1 MYYSS
6 GNYEAFATPKK
17 PEGVDHKSAYI
28 IGSGLAALTAAC
40 YLVRDGQMKGEH
52 VHILE
57 KDSIP
62 GGACDGYKFE
72 NVGYVM
78 RGGREMDN
86 HFEVMWDLFRSIPSI
101 ETEGVSVL
109 DEYYW
114 LNKEDPNYSLCRAT
128 VDRGQDAHTDGK
140 FDISDKGAMEIMK
153 LFFTPNEDLQ
163 DKKITDFFDD
173 EVLNSNFWLYWRT
186 MFAFENWHS
195 ALEMKL
201 YIQRYIHHIGGLPD
215 FTALRFTKYNQYE
228 SMILPMVKY
237 LESHNVRFHYGVQV
251 TNVEFDCSDPAHK
264 LAKRIDV
271 IENNE
276 PGAIDLTENDLVFIT
291 NGGCVENSSMGS
303 QDKPAAYN
311 TELKP
316 GGGWDMWRKIA
327 AQDPSFGHPDKFCY
341 DPEQTNWMSATVETL
356 DQKIIPYIK
365 NICKR
370 DPFTGHV
377 VTGGIVTV
385 KDSSWLMSWTIN
397 RQPQFRAQPKDHCL
411 VWVYSLFTDKPGDYV
426 KKPMRECTGKEIC
439 MEWLYHI
446 GVPED
451 QIEELASNSAN
462 TVPVMMPYIDA
473 FFMPR
478 AYGDEDQRFVRVV
491 NASDVETIG
500 TRDHE
505 FSEELLEKVS
515 FIHIDSNMLPYIS
528 PEEYAAYHDEFVRSG
543 RTHEWTDV
551 WKQRY
556 TFSGKYGANLMEEV
570 ARYAMVAAQVA
581 KDLEGQF
588 DVIHAH
594 DWLTYYAG
602 IAAKRVSGKPLVVH
616 MHATEF
622 DRSGENINRRVY
634 AIEKAGMQAADRVIA
649 VSELTR
655 RIVIGKYGIPAEK
668 VVTVH
673 NAVRFGESE
682 EAAPERAVKDKV
694 VTFLGRI
701 TYQKGPDYFVEA
713 AAKVLKRVPDVRFV
727 MAGSGDMMNHV
738 IRRVARLGIADR
750 FHFTGFL
757 RGEDV
762 HKMFQL
768 SDVYVMPSVSEPFGI
783 SPLEAMRS
791 NVPVIISKQS
801 GVAEV
806 LDYAVKVDYWD
817 VDALA
822 DAIYGLIKYP
832 ALSGMFASKG
842 LEEVTNLKWN
852 DAAAK
857 IKSVYEA
864 VIEENKKQL
873 K

>member
-1 MYYSS
+1 MFGWEFPPHIAGGLGTACY
-6 GNYEAFATPKK
+6 GMTR
-17 PEGVDHKSAYI
+17 
-28 IGSGLAALTAAC
+28 GLARNG
-40 YLVRDGQMKGEH
+40 V
-52 VHILE
+52 
-57 KDSIP
+57 
-62 GGACDGYKFE
+62 
-72 NVGYVM
+72 
-78 RGGREMDN
+78 
-86 HFEVMWDLFRSIPSI
+86 EV
-101 ETEGVSVL
+101 
-109 DEYYW
+109 
-114 LNKEDPNYSLCRAT
+114 
-128 VDRGQDAHTDGK
+128 
-140 FDISDKGAMEIMK
+140 
-153 LFFTPNEDLQ
+153 
-163 DKKITDFFDD
+163 
-173 EVLNSNFWLYWRT
+173 
-186 MFAFENWHS
+186 
-195 ALEMKL
+195 
-201 YIQRYIHHIGGLPD
+201 
-215 FTALRFTKYNQYE
+215 
-228 SMILPMVKY
+228 
-237 LESHNVRFHYGVQV
+237 
-251 TNVEFDCSDPAHK
+251 
-264 LAKRIDV
+264 
-271 IENNE
+271 
-276 PGAIDLTENDLVFIT
+276 VF
-291 NGGCVENSSMGS
+291 V
-303 QDKPAAYN
+303 
-311 TELKP
+311 
-316 GGGWDMWRKIA
+316 
-327 AQDPSFGHPDKFCY
+327 
-341 DPEQTNWMSATVETL
+341 
-356 DQKIIPYIK
+356 
-365 NICKR
+365 
-370 DPFTGHV
+370 
-377 VTGGIVTV
+377 
-385 KDSSWLMSWTIN
+385 
-397 RQPQFRAQPKDHCL
+397 
-411 VWVYSLFTDKPGDYV
+411 
-426 KKPMRECTGKEIC
+426 
-439 MEWLYHI
+439 
-446 GVPED
+446 
-451 QIEELASNSAN
+451 
-462 TVPVMMPYIDA
+462 
-473 FFMPR
+473 MPR

-594 DWLTYYAG
+594 DWLTFPAG
-602 IAAKRVSGKPLVVH
+602 IHAKRVSGKPLVVH

-682 EAAPERAVKDKV
+682 DAVPERAVKDKV

>member
-1 MYYSS
+1 MFGWEFPPHIAGGLGTACY
-6 GNYEAFATPKK
+6 GMTR
-17 PEGVDHKSAYI
+17 
-28 IGSGLAALTAAC
+28 GLARNG
-40 YLVRDGQMKGEH
+40 V
-52 VHILE
+52 
-57 KDSIP
+57 
-62 GGACDGYKFE
+62 
-72 NVGYVM
+72 
-78 RGGREMDN
+78 
-86 HFEVMWDLFRSIPSI
+86 EV
-101 ETEGVSVL
+101 
-109 DEYYW
+109 
-114 LNKEDPNYSLCRAT
+114 
-128 VDRGQDAHTDGK
+128 
-140 FDISDKGAMEIMK
+140 
-153 LFFTPNEDLQ
+153 
-163 DKKITDFFDD
+163 
-173 EVLNSNFWLYWRT
+173 
-186 MFAFENWHS
+186 
-195 ALEMKL
+195 
-201 YIQRYIHHIGGLPD
+201 
-215 FTALRFTKYNQYE
+215 
-228 SMILPMVKY
+228 
-237 LESHNVRFHYGVQV
+237 
-251 TNVEFDCSDPAHK
+251 
-264 LAKRIDV
+264 
-271 IENNE
+271 
-276 PGAIDLTENDLVFIT
+276 VF
-291 NGGCVENSSMGS
+291 V
-303 QDKPAAYN
+303 
-311 TELKP
+311 
-316 GGGWDMWRKIA
+316 
-327 AQDPSFGHPDKFCY
+327 
-341 DPEQTNWMSATVETL
+341 
-356 DQKIIPYIK
+356 
-365 NICKR
+365 
-370 DPFTGHV
+370 
-377 VTGGIVTV
+377 
-385 KDSSWLMSWTIN
+385 
-397 RQPQFRAQPKDHCL
+397 
-411 VWVYSLFTDKPGDYV
+411 
-426 KKPMRECTGKEIC
+426 
-439 MEWLYHI
+439 
-446 GVPED
+446 
-451 QIEELASNSAN
+451 
-462 TVPVMMPYIDA
+462 
-473 FFMPR
+473 MPR

-594 DWLTYYAG
+594 DWLTYFAG

-616 MHATEF
+616 MHATEY
-622 DRSGENINRRVY
+622 DRSGENVNTQVY
-634 AIEKAGMQAADRVIA
+634 AIERAGMHAADRVIA
-649 VSELTR
+649 VSNLTR
-655 RIVIGKYGIPAEK
+655 NIVINRYGVPADK

-673 NAVRFGESE
+673 NAVRF
-682 EAAPERAVKDKV
+682 AAGQCKMPERGVDDKI

-713 AAKVLKRVPDVRFV
+713 AAKVLKKVPNVRFV

-822 DAIYGLIKYP
+822 DAIYGLIQYP
-832 ALSGMFASKG
+832 ALAGMFASKG

-857 IKSVYEA
+857 IKTVYEA
-864 VIEENKKQL
+864 VIEENKKQ
-873 K
+873 